1 MNKTNEIIRVYGRVQ
16 GVGFRY
22 SAQQIATS
30 MGICGYVA
38 NESDGSVYIEAEA
51 SSEQI
56 NQFIECCRKGPSRSI
71 IQEVR
76 HFPGQLMNYIS
87 FRVR

>member
-1 MNKTNEIIRVYGRVQ
+1 MDKTNEIIRVYGRVQ
-16 GVGFRY
+16 GVRFRY
-22 SAQQIATS
+22 SALQIATS

-38 NESDGSVYIEAEA
+38 NESDGSVYIEAEGSA
-51 SSEQI
+51 EQL
-56 NQFIECCRKGPSRSI
+56 NQFIEWCRNGPSRAI

-76 HFPGQLMNYIS
+76 HFPGQLMNYNS